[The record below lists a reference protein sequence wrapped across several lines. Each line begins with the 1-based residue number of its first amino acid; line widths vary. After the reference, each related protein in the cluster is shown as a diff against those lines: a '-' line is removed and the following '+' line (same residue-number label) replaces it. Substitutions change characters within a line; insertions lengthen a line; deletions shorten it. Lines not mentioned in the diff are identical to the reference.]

1 MIVFDEHT
9 GLGTNTEGASAA
21 SLRRGLL
28 RGMPWMTDDR
38 DVATASHTFS
48 RRLRWLWRRRCAV
61 SIEAEEVSLTGVA
74 SHEAA
79 IAKVEAHLHG
89 PHDLKAPVDP
99 LCLRP
104 TEP

>member
-9 GLGTNTEGASAA
+9 GLGTDTEGASAA
-21 SLRRGLL
+21 SLRCSLL
-28 RGMPWMTDDR
+28 RGVQWRTDDR
-38 DVATASHTFS
+38 DVAAASHAFS
-48 RRLRWLWRRRCAV
+48 GRLRWLWLRRCAV

-79 IAKVEAHLHG
+79 IAKIEAHLHG
-89 PHDLKAPVDP
+89 PHEAKAPVDP